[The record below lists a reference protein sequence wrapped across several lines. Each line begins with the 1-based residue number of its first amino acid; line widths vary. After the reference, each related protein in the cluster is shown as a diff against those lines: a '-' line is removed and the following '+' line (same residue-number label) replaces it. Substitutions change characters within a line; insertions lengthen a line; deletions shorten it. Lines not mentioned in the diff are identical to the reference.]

1 MEVNEGDT
9 LVIDVHNRMT
19 NSTSL
24 HWHGFH
30 QNGTNFMDG
39 TPGITNCPIPPG
51 SSFRYEFTADGLRG
65 TYWYHAHF
73 TTQRVDGLFG
83 PLVVHSPKEKIGV
96 EYASDRVVMVQDY
109 YHDLSAALLPQYL
122 APNNENA
129 EPVPNGA
136 LVNGRNI
143 IDCSKVPKSYQCE
156 TSEIGMEV
164 LDLERN
170 GAHRLRFINVGAFAE
185 FDVELDDHDVS
196 LVEVDGVEVNP
207 YNINR
212 FRINVAQR
220 YSVVIN
226 ARHSREEDLTYWLR
240 AKMVV
245 HCFAE
250 IPETLEA
257 EVRAVIQYSSYSSSL
272 PRIPETTGWSESPE
286 LECKE
291 MDLAEVTMAVSFDPP
306 ETADTLIYLRSNFEI
321 GSYKL
326 SRGFFNHTSWRPS
339 ETPTLMSVISGI
351 SSGNTLFTTPN
362 NNVLKDAYDVR
373 RQLVINIPR
382 GKTVDLLIDNF
393 DDGNHPFHLHGHKFW
408 VLGQGKG
415 YFDASEQGNMK
426 VNGALRRDTVTIEA
440 FGWVLIRF
448 VADNPGMWAM
458 HCKLPRLIEE
468 KKLTTW

>member
-1 MEVNEGDT
+1 VEVNEGDT

-51 SSFRYEFTADGLRG
+51 SSFRYEFTANGLRG

-226 ARHSREEDLTYWLR
+226 TRHSREEDLTYWLR

-272 PRIPETTGWSESPE
+272 PRVPETTGWSESPE

-306 ETADTLIYLRSNFEI
+306 KTTDTLIYLRSNFEI

-351 SSGNTLFTTPN
+351 SSKNTLFTKPN

-373 RQLVINIPR
+373 RQLVVNIPQ

-415 YFDASEQGNMK
+415 YFDANEQGNMK
-426 VNGALRRDTVTIEA
+426 VNGTLRRDTVTIEA